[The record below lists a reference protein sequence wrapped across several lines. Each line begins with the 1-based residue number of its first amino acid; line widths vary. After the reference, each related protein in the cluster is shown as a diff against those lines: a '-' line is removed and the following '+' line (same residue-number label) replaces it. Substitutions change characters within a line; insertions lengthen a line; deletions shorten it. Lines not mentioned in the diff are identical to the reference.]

1 MAKITNKQ
9 IRKHFGHNGC
19 ECIVRITRDGKV
31 LRYGSDNTVDRSRD
45 YWSVLGDKEKVIQ
58 DILRAA

>member
-9 IRKHFGHNGC
+9 IRKNFGHNGC

-31 LRYGSDNTVDRSRD
+31 LRYGADNTVDRSRD

>member
-19 ECIVRITRDGKV
+19 ECIVRVTRDGRV
-31 LRYGSDNTVDRSRD
+31 LRYGSDNPLDRSQD
-45 YWSVLGDKEKVIQ
+45 QWSILGDKEEVIQ